1 MSTTDTPPAVN
12 AEGRYSITDE
22 CDGCG
27 ICGSY
32 SAYTFAA
39 SESGARYFVARQPE
53 AGSEEEAI
61 VRDAMRACPL
71 ACITDEG
78 PVAERSLK

>member
-1 MSTTDTPPAVN
+1 MSTTDSPPTAN

-27 ICGSY
+27 ICVSY

-61 VRDAMRACPL
+61 VRDAMQACPL
-71 ACITDEG
+71 GCIRDEG
-78 PVAERSLK
+78 QAVERGSR

>member
-1 MSTTDTPPAVN
+1 MSTSDTQRSGN

-27 ICGSY
+27 ICVSY
-32 SAYTFAA
+32 SAYSFAA
-39 SESGARYFVARQPE
+39 SEDGARCFVARQPE

-61 VRDAMRACPL
+61 VRDAMAACPL
-71 ACITDEG
+71 GCIRDDSG
-78 PVAERSLK
+78 RH

>member
-1 MSTTDTPPAVN
+1 MSTTDAPPPGN

-27 ICGSY
+27 ICVSY
-32 SAYTFAA
+32 SAYSFVA
-39 SESGARYFVARQPE
+39 SEDGARYFVARQPE

-61 VRDAMRACPL
+61 VRDAMVACPL
-71 ACITDEG
+71 GCIRDDG
-78 PVAERSLK
+78 RA